1 MKFNN
6 KDEFMGIA
14 LTVYMTLPMIL
25 LQKPSSRS
33 KAKENSMSLLRRIEW
48 FQNGNFDRLLAECR
62 EIQRNLKPRRSSE
75 NISKTFAK
83 LMLQGKVH
91 AALRFLSEEANGA
104 VLPLSDEVIEALSEK
119 HPSPADIQPNS
130 LLFVPVIDLTVFK
143 YDIDERKI
151 LDTAESLQGAAGPSG
166 VDAKQCIRILWSKQF
181 KNEGKDLR
189 DQIAAFANTLATE
202 NLDPSCLQAYVANR
216 LIPFDKSPGIRPVGI
231 GEILRR
237 LVGKLLVGELK
248 QDLKEAAG
256 PVQVCAGHEA
266 GAEAAIHAM
275 QSIFDEDNTQGILLI
290 DATNAF
296 NSLNRKVAMHNI
308 LILCPRAAL
317 TIINTYRLPS
327 RLFLA
332 AGGEMP
338 SQEGTTQGD
347 PLAMPFYAVSIS
359 IIIYFLRSE
368 FESVKQVWLADDAT
382 AAEDLYSLLHFLNR
396 LIIEGAKYGYYVNP
410 GKPWLILKNETDL
423 NKANDL
429 FQDLEI

>member
-1 MKFNN
+1 MRFNN

-48 FQNGNFDRLLAECR
+48 FQNGNFHRLLAECR

-83 LMLQGKVH
+83 QMLQGKVH

-130 LLFVPVIDLTVFK
+130 LLSGPVIDLSVFK
-143 YDIDERKI
+143 FDIDERKI
-151 LDTAESLQGAAGPSG
+151 LDTAGSLQGAAAPSG
-166 VDAKQCIRILWSKQF
+166 VDAKQCIRILCSKQF

-189 DQIAAFANTLATE
+189 NQIAVFANTLATE
-202 NLDPSCLQAYVANR
+202 SLDPSCLQAYVANR
-216 LIPFDKSPGIRPVGI
+216 LIPFDKSPGIRRIGI

-237 LVGKLLVGELK
+237 LVGKLLVQIK

-256 PVQVCAGHEA
+256 PIQVCAGHEA

-275 QSIFDEDNTQGILLI
+275 QSIFDEDNTQGIFLI

-317 TIINTYRLPS
+317 TIINTYVSFALKIISSRGRRNVFPRRNYPGRSSCHALLCSVNFHHHILPS
-327 RLFLA
+327 IR
-332 AGGEMP
+332 
-338 SQEGTTQGD
+338 
-347 PLAMPFYAVSIS
+347 V
-359 IIIYFLRSE
+359 
-368 FESVKQVWLADDAT
+368 
-382 AAEDLYSLLHFLNR
+382 
-396 LIIEGAKYGYYVNP
+396 
-410 GKPWLILKNETDL
+410 
-423 NKANDL
+423 
-429 FQDLEI
+429 